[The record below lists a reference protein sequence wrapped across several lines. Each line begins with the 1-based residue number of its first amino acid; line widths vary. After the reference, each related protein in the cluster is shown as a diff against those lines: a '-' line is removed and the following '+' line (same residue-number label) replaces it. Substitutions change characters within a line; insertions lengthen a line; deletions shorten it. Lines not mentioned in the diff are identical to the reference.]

1 MLDGDPNTFWTTD
14 ERQKPADQ
22 IDIALARTEAI
33 IGVRLQMAGSLNEY
47 PRHLEIQMSD
57 QDDGPFDTVFS
68 GSFLPALGAALRR
81 DPVVTAVEIRWPAR
95 FGRRVRLRQT
105 GRSNRWR
112 WVIHE
117 LRLLAAPGS

>member
-1 MLDGDPNTFWTTD
+1 MLDDDPKTYWTTD
-14 ERQKPADQ
+14 QPQKHGDLV
-22 IDIALARTEAI
+22 DIALLRTEPI

-57 QDDGPFDTVFS
+57 EDDGPFDTVFS
-68 GSFLPALGAALRR
+68 GSVLPALGAALRR